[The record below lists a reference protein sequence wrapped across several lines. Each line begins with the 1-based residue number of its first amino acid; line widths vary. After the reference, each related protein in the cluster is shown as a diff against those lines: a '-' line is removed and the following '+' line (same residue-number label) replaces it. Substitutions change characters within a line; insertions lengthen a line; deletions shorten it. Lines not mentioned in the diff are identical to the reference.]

1 MQLIKKLG
9 IVQNKIK
16 FKFYKMLRF
25 KYLLLAVFFCSC
37 SIFAHA
43 QEKITLDEAIEIA
56 LSESNTVKIAD
67 MTIEKT
73 GYAKKGAYSALYPN
87 VSVSGNY
94 QRTLKKQVMVMEMG
108 GNSMSIEVGTSN
120 NVSAGVTAAMPLVNA
135 QLWQSLKLSALDV
148 ELAIEQAR
156 SSKISLVSQVK
167 QSFYAVLLAKEAYN
181 VYKEV
186 YDNAQKNFEDVEKK
200 YKVGKASEFDY
211 LRAKVNVNNAEP
223 EVFSAEN
230 AVVLA
235 IWQLKAIMG
244 IDLNTEL
251 DVEGALS
258 DYVSEVVAVVQETDS
273 TSFENNTNL
282 LQLRLQDE
290 MLTNTIKMTKFQYI
304 PTLSASFAYNYNAMG
319 NTFDMSWNPYS
330 VVALSLNVP
339 IFSGFSKRN
348 SIREYQKTQDIL
360 RLSIEDTER
369 NLNIAMGNYIDKM
382 NTSVKR
388 YTAAESTLEM
398 AQKSYNISEKMYE
411 VGKATLVE
419 LNDAQLALT
428 QAQLTMSQAIYQY
441 MTNKA
446 AIDELMGVEYISE
459 KTNE

>member
-1 MQLIKKLG
+1 M
-9 IVQNKIK
+9 
-16 FKFYKMLRF
+16 FKNNR
-25 KYLLLAVFFCSC
+25 LLLAIIFCVGGVVLS
-37 SIFAHA
+37 A
-43 QEKITLDEAIEIA
+43 QQKITLDEAINIA
-56 LSESNTVKIAD
+56 LSESNTIKIAD

-87 VSVSGNY
+87 ISATGNY
-94 QRTLKKQVMVMEMG
+94 QRTLKKQVMVMDMG
-108 GNSMSIEVGTSN
+108 MGDPLEIEVGTSN

-148 ELAIEQAR
+148 ELAVEQAR

-167 QSFYAVLLAKEAYN
+167 QSFYAVLLAKEAYE

-186 YDNAQKNFEDVEKK
+186 YDNAQKNFEDIEKK
-200 YKVGKASEFDY
+200 YNVGKASEFEY

-223 EVFSAEN
+223 EVYSAEN
-230 AVVLA
+230 AIVLA

-244 IDLNTEL
+244 IDLATEL
-251 DVEGALS
+251 DVEGKLS
-258 DYVSEVVAVVQETDS
+258 DYTDELIAS
-273 TSFENNTNL
+273 TLNANDTVSFENNTNL

-290 MLTNTIKMTKFQYI
+290 MLSRTIKMTKFQYI

-330 VVALSLNVP
+330 VVALSLNIP
-339 IFSGFSKRN
+339 IFDGFSKRN
-348 SIREYQKTQDIL
+348 NIRQYKKTQDIL
-360 RLSIEDTER
+360 RLNIEDTER
-369 NLNIAMGNYIDKM
+369 NLNIALENYRDKM

-388 YTAAESTLEM
+388 YTAAEATLGM

-411 VGKATLVE
+411 LGKATLVE

-446 AIDELMGVEYISE
+446 AIDELMGVEYITEENNSD
-459 KTNE
+459 NQ

>member
-1 MQLIKKLG
+1 M
-9 IVQNKIK
+9 
-16 FKFYKMLRF
+16 FKNNR
-25 KYLLLAVFFCSC
+25 LLLAIIFCVGGVVLS
-37 SIFAHA
+37 A
-43 QEKITLDEAIEIA
+43 QQKITLDEAINIA
-56 LSESNTVKIAD
+56 LSESNTIKIAD

-87 VSVSGNY
+87 ISATGNY
-94 QRTLKKQVMVMEMG
+94 QRTLKKQVMVMDMG
-108 GNSMSIEVGTSN
+108 MGDPLEIEVGTSN

-148 ELAIEQAR
+148 ELAVEQAR

-167 QSFYAVLLAKEAYN
+167 QSFYAVLLAKEAYE

-186 YDNAQKNFEDVEKK
+186 YDNAQKNFEDIEKK
-200 YKVGKASEFDY
+200 YNVGKASEFEY

-223 EVFSAEN
+223 EVYSAEN
-230 AVVLA
+230 AIVLA

-244 IDLNTEL
+244 IDLATEL
-251 DVEGALS
+251 DVEGKLS
-258 DYVSEVVAVVQETDS
+258 DYTDELIAS
-273 TSFENNTNL
+273 TLNANDTVSFENNTNL

-290 MLTNTIKMTKFQYI
+290 MLSRTIKMTKFQYI

-330 VVALSLNVP
+330 VVALSLNIP
-339 IFSGFSKRN
+339 IFDGFSKRN
-348 SIREYQKTQDIL
+348 NIRQYKKTQDIL
-360 RLSIEDTER
+360 RLNIEDTER
-369 NLNIAMGNYIDKM
+369 NLNIALENYRDKM

-388 YTAAESTLEM
+388 YTAAEATLEM

-411 VGKATLVE
+411 LGKATLVE

-446 AIDELMGVEYISE
+446 AIDELMGVEYITE
-459 KTNE
+459 ENNNDNQ

>member
-1 MQLIKKLG
+1 ML
-9 IVQNKIK
+9 K
-16 FKFYKMLRF
+16 FKQLS
-25 KYLLLAVFFCSC
+25 LLFIFFLVSVFLN
-37 SIFAHA
+37 A
-43 QEKITLDEAIEIA
+43 QEKITLNEAIEIA
-56 LSESNTVKIAD
+56 LSESNTIKIAD

-87 VSVSGNY
+87 ISATGNY
-94 QRTLKKQVMVMEMG
+94 QRTLKKQVMVMDMG
-108 GNSMSIEVGTSN
+108 MGDPMEIEVGTSN
-120 NVSAGVTAAMPLVNA
+120 NVSAGISAAMPLVNA

-148 ELAIEQAR
+148 ELAVEQAR

-167 QSFYAVLLAKEAYN
+167 QAFYAVLLAKEAYD

-186 YDNAQKNFEDVEKK
+186 YDNAQKNFEDIEKK
-200 YKVGKASEFDY
+200 YNVGKASEFEY
-211 LRAKVNVNNAEP
+211 LRAKVNVNNSEP

-230 AVVLA
+230 AVILA

-244 IDLNTEL
+244 IDLSTEL
-251 DVEGALS
+251 DVEGKLS
-258 DYVSEVVAVVQETDS
+258 DYTEELLASALTANDS
-273 TSFENNTNL
+273 VSFENNTNL
-282 LQLRLQDE
+282 IQLKIQDE
-290 MLTNTIKMTKFQYI
+290 MLSKTIKMTKFQYI

-319 NTFDMSWNPYS
+319 NTFDMTWNPYS
-330 VVALSLNVP
+330 VVALSLNIP

-360 RLSIEDTER
+360 RLNIEDAER
-369 NLNIAMGNYIDKM
+369 NLNIALENYRDKM

-411 VGKATLVE
+411 LGKATLVE

-446 AIDELMGVEYISE
+446 AIDELMGVDYVIE
-459 KTNE
+459 KEENNNDNQ

>member
-1 MQLIKKLG
+1 M
-9 IVQNKIK
+9 
-16 FKFYKMLRF
+16 FKTNH
-25 KYLLLAVFFCSC
+25 LLLTILLCICSFT
-37 SIFAHA
+37 IHA
-43 QEKITLDEAIEIA
+43 QEKITLEEAIEIA
-56 LSESNTVKIAD
+56 LSESNTIKIAD

-87 VSVSGNY
+87 ISATGNY
-94 QRTLKKQVMVMEMG
+94 QRTLKKQVMAMEMAG
-108 GNSMSIEVGTSN
+108 QAMEIEVGMSN

-200 YKVGKASEFDY
+200 YNVGKASEFEY

-223 EVFSAEN
+223 EVFNAESS
-230 AVVLA
+230 VELA

-251 DVEGALS
+251 DVEGKLKDYTEELTVMTLAAS
-258 DYVSEVVAVVQETDS
+258 DTV
-273 TSFENNTNL
+273 SFENNTNL

-290 MLTNTIKMTKFQYI
+290 MLSQTIKMTKFQYI

-330 VVALSLNVP
+330 VVALSLNIP
-339 IFSGFSKRN
+339 IFDGFSKRN
-348 SIREYQKTQDIL
+348 NIRQYKKTQDIL
-360 RLSIEDTER
+360 RLNIEDTER
-369 NLNIAMGNYIDKM
+369 NLNIALENYRDQM

-388 YTAAESTLEM
+388 FTAAEATLEM
-398 AQKSYNISEKMYE
+398 AQKSYDISEKMYE

-428 QAQLTMSQAIYQY
+428 QAQLTMSQAIYQF
-441 MTNKA
+441 MINKA
-446 AIDELMGVEYISE
+446 SIEELMGVEYITEE
-459 KTNE
+459 KQEVEKQ

>member
-1 MQLIKKLG
+1 
-9 IVQNKIK
+9 
-16 FKFYKMLRF
+16 MLKF
-25 KYLLLAVFFCSC
+25 KYLLLAGIFCVCGLIS
-37 SIFAHA
+37 HA

-56 LSESNTVKIAD
+56 LSESNTIKIAD

-87 VSVSGNY
+87 ISAAGNY

-108 GNSMSIEVGTSN
+108 GQSMSIEVGTDN
-120 NVSAGVTAAMPLVNA
+120 NVSAGITAAMPLVNA

-200 YKVGKASEFDY
+200 YNVGKASEFDY

-258 DYVSEVVAVVQETDS
+258 DYVNEVVAVVQETD
-273 TSFENNTNL
+273 TISFENNTNL

-348 SIREYQKTQDIL
+348 SIRQYQKSQDIL

-369 NLNIAMGNYIDKM
+369 NLNIALGNYIDKM

-428 QAQLTMSQAIYQY
+428 QAQLTMSQAIFQY

-459 KTNE
+459 K

>member
-1 MQLIKKLG
+1 
-9 IVQNKIK
+9 
-16 FKFYKMLRF
+16 MLKF
-25 KYLLLAVFFCSC
+25 KYLLLAGVLSVCGLISQ
-37 SIFAHA
+37 A

-56 LSESNTVKIAD
+56 LSESNTIKIAD

-87 VSVSGNY
+87 ISAAGNY

-108 GNSMSIEVGTSN
+108 GQSMSIEVGTSN
-120 NVSAGVTAAMPLVNA
+120 NVSAGLTAAMPLVNA

-148 ELAIEQAR
+148 ELAVEQAR
-156 SSKISLVSQVK
+156 SSKISLVSQDK

-200 YKVGKASEFDY
+200 YSVGKASEFDY

-223 EVFSAEN
+223 EVYSAEN

-258 DYVSEVVAVVQETDS
+258 DYVGEVVAVVQETDS
-273 TSFENNTNL
+273 ISFENNTNL

-339 IFSGFSKRN
+339 IFNGFSKRN
-348 SIREYQKTQDIL
+348 SIRQYQKSQDIL

-428 QAQLTMSQAIYQY
+428 QAQLTMSQAIFQY

>member
-1 MQLIKKLG
+1 M
-9 IVQNKIK
+9 
-16 FKFYKMLRF
+16 FKNNR
-25 KYLLLAVFFCSC
+25 LLLAIIFCVGGVVLS
-37 SIFAHA
+37 A
-43 QEKITLDEAIEIA
+43 QQKITLDEAINIA
-56 LSESNTVKIAD
+56 LSESNTIKIAD

-87 VSVSGNY
+87 ISATGNY
-94 QRTLKKQVMVMEMG
+94 QRTLKKQVMVMDMG
-108 GNSMSIEVGTSN
+108 MGDPLEIEVGTSN

-148 ELAIEQAR
+148 ELAVEQAR

-167 QSFYAVLLAKEAYN
+167 QSFYAVLLAKEAYG

-186 YDNAQKNFEDVEKK
+186 YDNAQKNFEDIEKK
-200 YKVGKASEFDY
+200 YNVGKASEFEY
-211 LRAKVNVNNAEP
+211 LRAKVNANNAEP
-223 EVFSAEN
+223 EVYSAEN
-230 AVVLA
+230 AIVLA

-244 IDLNTEL
+244 IDLATEL
-251 DVEGALS
+251 DVEGKLS
-258 DYVSEVVAVVQETDS
+258 DYTDELIAS
-273 TSFENNTNL
+273 TLNANDTVSFENNTNL

-290 MLTNTIKMTKFQYI
+290 MLSRTIKMTKFQYI

-330 VVALSLNVP
+330 VVALSLNIP
-339 IFSGFSKRN
+339 IFDGFSKRN
-348 SIREYQKTQDIL
+348 NIRQYKKTQDIL
-360 RLSIEDTER
+360 RLNIEDTER
-369 NLNIAMGNYIDKM
+369 NLNIALENYRDKM

-388 YTAAESTLEM
+388 YTAAEATLEM

-411 VGKATLVE
+411 LGKATLVE

-446 AIDELMGVEYISE
+446 AIDELMGVEYITEENNSD
-459 KTNE
+459 KQ

>member
-1 MQLIKKLG
+1 M
-9 IVQNKIK
+9 
-16 FKFYKMLRF
+16 FKNNR
-25 KYLLLAVFFCSC
+25 LLLAIIFCVGGVVLS
-37 SIFAHA
+37 A
-43 QEKITLDEAIEIA
+43 QQKITLDEAINIA
-56 LSESNTVKIAD
+56 LSESNTIKIAD

-87 VSVSGNY
+87 ISATGNY
-94 QRTLKKQVMVMEMG
+94 QRTLKKQVMVMDMG
-108 GNSMSIEVGTSN
+108 MGDPLEIEVGTSN

-148 ELAIEQAR
+148 ELAVEQAR

-167 QSFYAVLLAKEAYN
+167 QSFYAVLLAKEAYE

-186 YDNAQKNFEDVEKK
+186 YDNAQKNFEDIEKK
-200 YKVGKASEFDY
+200 YNVGKASEFEY

-223 EVFSAEN
+223 EVYSAEN
-230 AVVLA
+230 AIVLA

-244 IDLNTEL
+244 IDLATEL
-251 DVEGALS
+251 DVEGKLS
-258 DYVSEVVAVVQETDS
+258 DYTDELIAS
-273 TSFENNTNL
+273 TLNANDTVSFENNTNL

-290 MLTNTIKMTKFQYI
+290 MLSRTIKMTKFQYI

-330 VVALSLNVP
+330 VVALSLNIP
-339 IFSGFSKRN
+339 IFDGFSKRN
-348 SIREYQKTQDIL
+348 NIRQYKKTQDIL
-360 RLSIEDTER
+360 RLNIEDTER
-369 NLNIAMGNYIDKM
+369 NLNIALENYRDKM

-388 YTAAESTLEM
+388 YTAAEATLEM

-411 VGKATLVE
+411 LGKATLVE

-446 AIDELMGVEYISE
+446 AIDELMGVEYIIE
-459 KTNE
+459 ENNNDNQ

>member
-1 MQLIKKLG
+1 ML
-9 IVQNKIK
+9 KIK
-16 FKFYKMLRF
+16 Q
-25 KYLLLAVFFCSC
+25 LLLLIVFLSGSVFMN
-37 SIFAHA
+37 A

-56 LSESNTVKIAD
+56 LSESNTIKIAD

-87 VSVSGNY
+87 ISATGNY

-108 GNSMSIEVGTSN
+108 GQAMSIEVGTSN
-120 NVSAGVTAAMPLVNA
+120 NVSAGITAAMPLVNA

-167 QSFYAVLLAKEAYN
+167 QSFYAVLLAKEAYD

-186 YDNAQKNFEDVEKK
+186 YDNAQKNFEDTEKK
-200 YKVGKASEFDY
+200 YNVGKASEFEY

-223 EVFSAEN
+223 EVFNAESS
-230 AVVLA
+230 VKLA

-244 IDLNTEL
+244 IDLSTEL
-251 DVEGALS
+251 DVEGKLS
-258 DYVSEVVAVVQETDS
+258 DYTEELLASELTANDTV
-273 TSFENNTNL
+273 SFENNTNL
-282 LQLRLQDE
+282 IQLRIQDE
-290 MLTNTIKMTKFQYI
+290 MLSKTIKMTKFQYI

-330 VVALSLNVP
+330 VVALSLNIP

-360 RLSIEDTER
+360 RLNIEDAER
-369 NLNIAMGNYIDKM
+369 NLNIALENYKDQM

-388 YTAAESTLEM
+388 YTAAEATLEM
-398 AQKSYNISEKMYE
+398 AQKSYDISEKMYE

-446 AIDELMGVEYISE
+446 SIDELMGIEYIIE
-459 KTNE
+459 EENNNDNQ

>member
-1 MQLIKKLG
+1 M
-9 IVQNKIK
+9 
-16 FKFYKMLRF
+16 FKTNH
-25 KYLLLAVFFCSC
+25 LLLTILLCICSFT
-37 SIFAHA
+37 IHA
-43 QEKITLDEAIEIA
+43 QEKITLEEAIEIA
-56 LSESNTVKIAD
+56 LSESNTIKIAD

-87 VSVSGNY
+87 INATGNY
-94 QRTLKKQVMVMEMG
+94 QRTLKKQVMAMEMAG
-108 GNSMSIEVGTSN
+108 QAMEIEVGMSN

-200 YKVGKASEFDY
+200 YNVGKASEFEY

-223 EVFSAEN
+223 EVFNAESS
-230 AVVLA
+230 VELA

-251 DVEGALS
+251 DVEGELKDYTEELTVMTLAAS
-258 DYVSEVVAVVQETDS
+258 DTV
-273 TSFENNTNL
+273 SFENNTNL

-290 MLTNTIKMTKFQYI
+290 MLSRTIKMTKFQYI

-330 VVALSLNVP
+330 VVALSLNIP
-339 IFSGFSKRN
+339 IFDGFSKRN
-348 SIREYQKTQDIL
+348 NIRQYKKTQDIL
-360 RLSIEDTER
+360 RLNIEDTER
-369 NLNIAMGNYIDKM
+369 NLNIALENYRDQM

-388 YTAAESTLEM
+388 FTAAEATLEM
-398 AQKSYNISEKMYE
+398 AQKSYDISEKMYE

-428 QAQLTMSQAIYQY
+428 QAQLTMSQAIYQF
-441 MTNKA
+441 MINKA
-446 AIDELMGVEYISE
+446 SIEELMGVEYITEE
-459 KTNE
+459 KQEVEKQ

>member
-1 MQLIKKLG
+1 M
-9 IVQNKIK
+9 
-16 FKFYKMLRF
+16 FKTNH
-25 KYLLLAVFFCSC
+25 LLLTILLCICSFT
-37 SIFAHA
+37 IHA
-43 QEKITLDEAIEIA
+43 QEKITLEEAIEIA
-56 LSESNTVKIAD
+56 LSESNTIKIAD

-73 GYAKKGAYSALYPN
+73 GYAKKGAYSAVYPN
-87 VSVSGNY
+87 ISATGNY
-94 QRTLKKQVMVMEMG
+94 QRTLKKQVMAMEMAG
-108 GNSMSIEVGTSN
+108 QAMEIEVGMSN

-200 YKVGKASEFDY
+200 YNVGKASEFEY

-223 EVFSAEN
+223 EVFNAESS
-230 AVVLA
+230 VELA

-251 DVEGALS
+251 DVEGELKDYTEELTVMTLAAS
-258 DYVSEVVAVVQETDS
+258 DTV
-273 TSFENNTNL
+273 SFENNTNL

-290 MLTNTIKMTKFQYI
+290 MLSQTIKMTKFQYI

-330 VVALSLNVP
+330 VVALSLNIP
-339 IFSGFSKRN
+339 IFDGFSKRN
-348 SIREYQKTQDIL
+348 NIRQYKKTQDIL
-360 RLSIEDTER
+360 RLNIEDTER
-369 NLNIAMGNYIDKM
+369 NLNIALENYRDQM

-388 YTAAESTLEM
+388 FTAAEATLEM
-398 AQKSYNISEKMYE
+398 AQKSYDISEKMYE

-428 QAQLTMSQAIYQY
+428 QAQLTMSQAIYQF
-441 MTNKA
+441 MINKA
-446 AIDELMGVEYISE
+446 SIEELMGVEYITEE
-459 KTNE
+459 KQEVEKQ

>member
-1 MQLIKKLG
+1 ML
-9 IVQNKIK
+9 K
-16 FKFYKMLRF
+16 FNH
-25 KYLLLAVFFCSC
+25 LLLTIIFCAC
-37 SIFAHA
+37 GIILQA
-43 QEKITLDEAIEIA
+43 QEKITLNEAIEIA
-56 LSESNTVKIAD
+56 LSESNTIKIAD

-87 VSVSGNY
+87 ISASGSY
-94 QRTLKKQVMVMEMG
+94 QRTLKKQVMAMEMG
-108 GNSMSIEVGTSN
+108 GQSMEIEVGKNN

-156 SSKISLVSQVK
+156 SSRISMVSQVK
-167 QSFYAVLLAKEAYN
+167 QAFYAVLLAKEAYN

-186 YDNAQKNFEDVEKK
+186 YDNAQKNFEDIEKK
-200 YKVGKASEFDY
+200 YNVGKASEFEY
-211 LRAKVNVNNAEP
+211 LRAKVNVNNSEP
-223 EVFSAEN
+223 EVYSAEN

-244 IDLNTEL
+244 IDLATEL

-258 DYVSEVVAVVQETDS
+258 DYSNEMVPSLVNDTVSFD
-273 TSFENNTNL
+273 NNTNL

-290 MLTNTIKMTKFQYI
+290 MLSRTIKMTKFQYI
-304 PTLSASFAYNYNAMG
+304 PTLSAQFSYNYMALG
-319 NTFDMSWNPYS
+319 NTFDMNWNPYS
-330 VVALSLNVP
+330 MVALSLNIP
-339 IFSGFSKRN
+339 IFDGFSKRN
-348 SIREYQKTQDIL
+348 NIRQYQKTQDIL
-360 RLSIEDTER
+360 RLNIEDVER
-369 NLNIAMGNYIDKM
+369 NLNIALENYRNEM

-388 YTAAESTLEM
+388 YTAAEATLEM
-398 AQKSYNISEKMYE
+398 AQKSYDISQKMYE

-428 QAQLTMSQAIYQY
+428 QAQLNMNQAIFQY

-446 AIDELMGVEYISE
+446 AIDELMGVEYVKE
-459 KTNE
+459 ENK

>member
-1 MQLIKKLG
+1 ML
-9 IVQNKIK
+9 K
-16 FKFYKMLRF
+16 FNH
-25 KYLLLAVFFCSC
+25 LLLTIIFCTC
-37 SIFAHA
+37 GIILHA
-43 QEKITLDEAIEIA
+43 QEKITLNEAIEIA
-56 LSESNTVKIAD
+56 LSESNTIKIAD

-87 VSVSGNY
+87 ISASGSY
-94 QRTLKKQVMVMEMG
+94 QRTLKKQVMAMEMNG
-108 GNSMSIEVGTSN
+108 QPMEFEVGMSN

-156 SSKISLVSQVK
+156 SSRISMVSQVK
-167 QSFYAVLLAKEAYN
+167 QAFYAVLLAKEAYN

-200 YKVGKASEFDY
+200 YNVGKASEFEY
-211 LRAKVNVNNAEP
+211 LRAKVNVNNSEP
-223 EVFSAEN
+223 EVYSAEN

-244 IDLNTEL
+244 IDLATEL

-258 DYVSEVVAVVQETDS
+258 DYSNEMVPSLVNDTVN
-273 TSFENNTNL
+273 FENNTNL

-290 MLTNTIKMTKFQYI
+290 MLSRTIKMTKFQYI
-304 PTLSASFAYNYNAMG
+304 PTLAAQFSYNYMAMG
-319 NTFDMSWNPYS
+319 NTFNMNWNPYS
-330 VVALSLNVP
+330 VVALSLNIP
-339 IFSGFSKRN
+339 IFDGFSKHN
-348 SIREYQKTQDIL
+348 NIRQYKKTQDIL
-360 RLSIEDTER
+360 RLNMEDVER
-369 NLNIAMGNYIDKM
+369 NLNIALENYRDKM

-388 YTAAESTLEM
+388 YIAAETTLEM

-446 AIDELMGVEYISE
+446 AIDELMGVEYVKE
-459 KTNE
+459 ENK

>member
-1 MQLIKKLG
+1 M
-9 IVQNKIK
+9 
-16 FKFYKMLRF
+16 FKTNH
-25 KYLLLAVFFCSC
+25 LLLTILLCICSFT
-37 SIFAHA
+37 IHA
-43 QEKITLDEAIEIA
+43 QEKITLEEAIEIA
-56 LSESNTVKIAD
+56 LSESNTIKIAD

-87 VSVSGNY
+87 ISATGNY
-94 QRTLKKQVMVMEMG
+94 QRTLKKQVMAMEMAG
-108 GNSMSIEVGTSN
+108 QAMEIEVGMSN

-200 YKVGKASEFDY
+200 YNVGKASEFEY

-223 EVFSAEN
+223 EVFNAESS
-230 AVVLA
+230 VELA

-251 DVEGALS
+251 DVEGELKDYTEELTVMTLAAS
-258 DYVSEVVAVVQETDS
+258 DTV
-273 TSFENNTNL
+273 SFENNTNL

-290 MLTNTIKMTKFQYI
+290 MLSQTIKMTKFQYI

-330 VVALSLNVP
+330 VVALSLNIP
-339 IFSGFSKRN
+339 IFDGFSKRN
-348 SIREYQKTQDIL
+348 NIRQYKKTQDIL
-360 RLSIEDTER
+360 RLNIEDTER
-369 NLNIAMGNYIDKM
+369 NLNIALENYRDQM

-388 YTAAESTLEM
+388 FTAAEATLEM
-398 AQKSYNISEKMYE
+398 AQKSYDISEKMYE

-428 QAQLTMSQAIYQY
+428 QAQLTMSQAIYQF
-441 MTNKA
+441 MINKA
-446 AIDELMGVEYISE
+446 SIEELMGVEYITEE
-459 KTNE
+459 KQEVEKQ

>member
-1 MQLIKKLG
+1 ML
-9 IVQNKIK
+9 K
-16 FKFYKMLRF
+16 FNH
-25 KYLLLAVFFCSC
+25 LLLTIIFCTCGIIS
-37 SIFAHA
+37 HA
-43 QEKITLDEAIEIA
+43 QEKITLNEAIEIA
-56 LSESNTVKIAD
+56 LSESNTIKIAD

-87 VSVSGNY
+87 ISASGSY
-94 QRTLKKQVMVMEMG
+94 QRTLKKQVMAMEMG
-108 GNSMSIEVGTSN
+108 GQAMEIEVGKNN

-156 SSKISLVSQVK
+156 SSRISMVSQVK
-167 QSFYAVLLAKEAYN
+167 QAFYAVLLAKEAYN

-200 YKVGKASEFDY
+200 YNVGKASEFEY
-211 LRAKVNVNNAEP
+211 LRAKVNVNNSEP
-223 EVFSAEN
+223 EVYSAEN

-244 IDLNTEL
+244 IDLATEL

-258 DYVSEVVAVVQETDS
+258 DYSNEMVPSLVNDTVN
-273 TSFENNTNL
+273 FENNTNL

-290 MLTNTIKMTKFQYI
+290 MLSRTIKMTKFQYI
-304 PTLSASFAYNYNAMG
+304 PTLAAQFSYNYMAMG
-319 NTFDMSWNPYS
+319 NTFDMNWNPYS
-330 VVALSLNVP
+330 VVALSLNIP
-339 IFSGFSKRN
+339 IFDGFSKHN
-348 SIREYQKTQDIL
+348 NIRQYKKTQDIL
-360 RLSIEDTER
+360 RLNMEDVER
-369 NLNIAMGNYIDKM
+369 NLNIALENYRDKM

-388 YTAAESTLEM
+388 YIAAETTLEM

-446 AIDELMGVEYISE
+446 AIDELMGVEYVKE
-459 KTNE
+459 ENK

>member
-1 MQLIKKLG
+1 
-9 IVQNKIK
+9 
-16 FKFYKMLRF
+16 MLRF
-25 KYLLLAVFFCSC
+25 KQLSLLLAVLFSGC
-37 SIFAHA
+37 IIMHA
-43 QEKITLDEAIEIA
+43 QEKISLDEAIQIA
-56 LSESNTVKIAD
+56 LSESNTIKIAD

-87 VSVSGNY
+87 ISASGNY

-108 GNSMSIEVGTSN
+108 GQAMSIEVGTDN
-120 NVSAGVTAAMPLVNA
+120 NVTAGISAAMPLVNA
-135 QLWQSLKLSALDV
+135 QLWQSLKLSELDL

-156 SSKISLVSQVK
+156 SSKISMVSQVK
-167 QSFYAVLLAKEAYN
+167 QAFYAVLLAKEAYD

-200 YKVGKASEFDY
+200 YNVGKASEFEF
-211 LRAKVNVNNAEP
+211 LRAKVNVNNSEP

-230 AVVLA
+230 AVILA

-244 IDLNTEL
+244 IDLETEI
-251 DVEGALS
+251 DVEGKLS
-258 DYVSEVVAVVQETDS
+258 DYADELLATALYNEGVN
-273 TSFENNTNL
+273 FENNTNL
-282 LQLRLQDE
+282 LQLRIQDE
-290 MLTNTIKMTKFQYI
+290 MLSKTIKMTKFQYI
-304 PTLSASFAYNYNAMG
+304 PTLSASFGYNYVAMG
-319 NTFDMSWNPYS
+319 NSFDMNWNPYS
-330 VVALSLNVP
+330 VVALNLNIP

-348 SIREYQKTQDIL
+348 SIREYQKSQDII

-369 NLNIAMGNYIDKM
+369 NLNIALENYRDKM

-388 YTAAESTLEM
+388 YSAAEATLAM
-398 AQKSYNISEKMYE
+398 AQKSYDISEKMYE

-428 QAQLTMSQAIYQY
+428 QAQLTMSQAIYQF

-446 AIDELMGVEYISE
+446 AIDELMGVEYVME
-459 KTNE
+459 NNNDNQ

>member
-1 MQLIKKLG
+1 M
-9 IVQNKIK
+9 
-16 FKFYKMLRF
+16 FKNNR
-25 KYLLLAVFFCSC
+25 LLLAIIFCVGGVVLS
-37 SIFAHA
+37 A
-43 QEKITLDEAIEIA
+43 QQKITLDEAINIA
-56 LSESNTVKIAD
+56 LSESNTIKIAD

-87 VSVSGNY
+87 ISATGNY
-94 QRTLKKQVMVMEMG
+94 QRTLKKQVMVMDMG
-108 GNSMSIEVGTSN
+108 MGDPLEIEVGTSN

-148 ELAIEQAR
+148 ELAVEQAR

-167 QSFYAVLLAKEAYN
+167 QSFYAVLLAKEAYE

-186 YDNAQKNFEDVEKK
+186 YDNAQKNFEDIEKK
-200 YKVGKASEFDY
+200 YNVGKASEFEY

-223 EVFSAEN
+223 EVYSAEN
-230 AVVLA
+230 AIVLA

-244 IDLNTEL
+244 IDLATEL
-251 DVEGALS
+251 DVEGKLS
-258 DYVSEVVAVVQETDS
+258 DYTDELIAS
-273 TSFENNTNL
+273 TLNANDTVSFENNTNL

-290 MLTNTIKMTKFQYI
+290 MLSRTIKMTKFQYI

-330 VVALSLNVP
+330 VVALSLNIP
-339 IFSGFSKRN
+339 IFDGFSKRN
-348 SIREYQKTQDIL
+348 NIRQYKKTQDIL
-360 RLSIEDTER
+360 RLNIEDTER
-369 NLNIAMGNYIDKM
+369 NLNIALENYRDKM

-388 YTAAESTLEM
+388 YTAAEATLEM

-411 VGKATLVE
+411 LGKATLVE

-446 AIDELMGVEYISE
+446 AIDELMGVEHITEENNSD
-459 KTNE
+459 NQ

>member
-1 MQLIKKLG
+1 MLKI
-9 IVQNKIK
+9 NK
-16 FKFYKMLRF
+16 
-25 KYLLLAVFFCSC
+25 LLLLIAIFHCSVFLHS
-37 SIFAHA
+37 
-43 QEKITLDEAIEIA
+43 QEAITLNEAIEIA
-56 LSESNTVKIAD
+56 LAESNTIKIAD

-87 VSVSGNY
+87 ISATGNY
-94 QRTLKKQVMVMEMG
+94 QRTLKKQVMVMDMG
-108 GNSMSIEVGTSN
+108 MGDPLEIEVGTSN
-120 NVSAGVTAAMPLVNA
+120 NMSAGLSAAMPLINA

-148 ELAIEQAR
+148 ELAVEQAR

-181 VYKEV
+181 GDKEV
-186 YDNAQKNFEDVEKK
+186 YDNAQKNFEDTEKK
-200 YKVGKASEFDY
+200 YNAGKASEFDY

-230 AVVLA
+230 AVILA

-244 IDLNTEL
+244 IDLATEL
-251 DVEGALS
+251 DVEGKLS
-258 DYVSEVVAVVQETDS
+258 DYSEELIAS
-273 TSFENNTNL
+273 TLMTNEPISFENNTNL

-290 MLTNTIKMTKFQYI
+290 MLSNTIKMTKFQYI

-330 VVALSLNVP
+330 VVALSLNIP

-348 SIREYQKTQDIL
+348 SIREFQKTQDIL

-369 NLNIAMGNYIDKM
+369 NLNIALENYRDKM

-388 YTAAESTLEM
+388 YTAAEATLEM
-398 AQKSYNISEKMYE
+398 AQKSYSISEKMYE
-411 VGKATLVE
+411 LGKATLVE

-428 QAQLTMSQAIYQY
+428 QAQLTMSQAIYQF

-446 AIDELMGVEYISE
+446 AIDELMGVEYIIE
-459 KTNE
+459 ENNNDNQ